1 MEQPW
6 IEMLD
11 DREWSDPTLEELR
24 KQVIDPTYQR
34 VDNILAIHSLD
45 AAGMAA
51 HLALYRHAMKPTA
64 SLPKVDREMIA
75 VVVSGIN
82 ECHY

>member
-1 MEQPW
+1 MV
-6 IEMLD
+6 D
-11 DREWSDPTLEELR
+11 DREWSDPALVELR
-24 KQVIDPTYQR
+24 KRTVDPAHGR

-45 AAGMAA
+45 PASMAA
-51 HLALYRHAMKPTA
+51 HLALYRQAMKSTR

-75 VVVSGIN
+75 VVVSEIN